1 MKSGNGPRKV
11 CSGSPDTTNNVIDM
25 SDTLASLKVDEV
37 PILNLIGRDS
47 LKDGQA
53 RSTKHEWLEDA
64 LRPLDG
70 AVAADS
76 SFANTTD
83 PVTFNVVAGQGVYLL
98 ANDILKVESELVR
111 VTGVSTDAITV
122 ARAFGGST
130 AASHAASTAWSIVG
144 RVDVQDAAVP
154 TPRTTT
160 VSGLFNY
167 TQIYNASVVVTTTA
181 QSVKRYTKEDLM
193 ATAVRD
199 EIRSAWLTWER
210 ALLHGR
216 KVAPSSGVSS
226 AMDGMLVR
234 VTTNVYAKGGAALT
248 EAFLNT
254 ALRDIWT
261 AGGGSNLVAFVGA
274 YQKERIN
281 AILDS
286 MRMTS
291 RTDSTA
297 GVTVNKYESDYGD
310 LRFVLSRNM
319 PTDTV
324 LIIDTS
330 RVGFGPLRNHSLR
343 AVQIPRDTVSKDTV
357 QIWGQYTSELR
368 NESAHAK
375 ITGLATS

>member
-1 MKSGNGPRKV
+1 MATVQGTIFGFT
-11 CSGSPDTTNNVIDM
+11 DTTNNAIDM
-25 SDTLASLKVDEV
+25 SDTLSSLKPDDV
-37 PILNLIGRDS
+37 PILNIVGRDS
-47 LKDGQA
+47 LKDGAA

-70 AVAADS
+70 AVANDS
-76 SFANTTD
+76 SLANVTD
-83 PVTFNVVAGQGVYLL
+83 PVTFNVVSGQGVYLL
-98 ANDILKVESELVR
+98 ANDILKVESELLR
-111 VTGVSTDAITV
+111 VTAVSTDQITV
-122 ARAFGGST
+122 ARGFGGST

-160 VSGLFNY
+160 VAGLFNY

-181 QSVKRYTKEDLM
+181 QSIKRYTKEDLM

-210 ALLHGR
+210 ALIHGR

-226 AMDGMLVR
+226 AMDGFLVR
-234 VTTNVYAKGGAALT
+234 ITTNTYAKAGAALT

-254 ALRDIWT
+254 ALRDTWSAG
-261 AGGGSNLVAFVGA
+261 AGGEMVAFVGA

-281 AILDS
+281 ALLDQ

-291 RTDSTA
+291 RTETTA
-297 GVTVNKYESDYGD
+297 GVRVNRYESDYGA

-324 LIIDTS
+324 LIIDPD
-330 RVGFGPLRNHSLR
+330 RVGFGPLRGHSLR
-343 AVQIPRDTVSKDTV
+343 AVQIPRDTVSKDVV

-368 NESAHAK
+368 NETAHAK

>member
-1 MKSGNGPRKV
+1 MATVQGTIFGFT
-11 CSGSPDTTNNVIDM
+11 DTTNNVIDM
-25 SDTLASLKVDEV
+25 SDTLSSLKPDDV
-37 PILNLIGRDS
+37 PILNIVGRDS
-47 LKDGQA
+47 LKDGAA

-76 SFANTTD
+76 SFANVTD

-111 VTGVSTDAITV
+111 VTAVSTDAITV

-181 QSVKRYTKEDLM
+181 QSIKRYTKEDLM

-210 ALLHGR
+210 ALIHGR

-226 AMDGMLVR
+226 AMDGFLVR
-234 VTTNVYAKGGAALT
+234 ITTNTYAKAGAALT

-254 ALRDIWT
+254 ALRDTWSAG
-261 AGGGSNLVAFVGA
+261 AGGEMVAFLGA
-274 YQKERIN
+274 FQKERVN
-281 AILDS
+281 QLLDS

-297 GVTVNKYESDYGD
+297 GVRINRYESDYGAI
-310 LRFVLSRNM
+310 RFVLSRNM

-324 LIIDTS
+324 LLIDPD
-330 RVGFGPLRNHSLR
+330 RVGFGPLRGHALR
-343 AVQIPRDTVSKDTV
+343 AVQIPRDTVSKDVV

-368 NESAHAK
+368 NETAHAK

>member
-1 MKSGNGPRKV
+1 VATVQGTIFGFT
-11 CSGSPDTTNNVIDM
+11 DTTNNVIDM
-25 SDTLASLKVDEV
+25 SDTLASLKPDDV
-37 PILNLIGRDS
+37 PILNIVGRDS
-47 LKDGQA
+47 LKDGAA

-70 AVAADS
+70 AVAADTS
-76 SFANTTD
+76 LHNTTD

-98 ANDILKVESELVR
+98 ANDILKVESELLR
-111 VTGVSTDAITV
+111 VTAVSTDAVTV
-122 ARAFGGST
+122 ARGFGGST
-130 AASHAASTAWSIVG
+130 AAAHAASTAWSIVG

-181 QSVKRYTKEDLM
+181 QSIKRYTKEDLM

-210 ALLHGR
+210 ALIHGR

-226 AMDGMLVR
+226 AMDGFLTR
-234 VTTNVYAKGGAALT
+234 ISTNVYAKGGAALT

-254 ALRDIWT
+254 ALRDAWS
-261 AGGGSNLVAFVGA
+261 AGGGGRMTAFLGA
-274 YQKERIN
+274 FQKERVN
-281 AILDS
+281 QILDS

-291 RTDSTA
+291 RTDTTA
-297 GVTVNKYESDYGD
+297 GVRVNKYESDYGTLD
-310 LRFVLSRNM
+310 FVLSRNM

-324 LIIDTS
+324 MIIDTD
-330 RVGFGPLRNHSLR
+330 RVGFGPLRGHSLR
-343 AVQIPRDTVSKDTV
+343 AVQLPRDTVSKDTV

-368 NESAHAK
+368 NETAHAK